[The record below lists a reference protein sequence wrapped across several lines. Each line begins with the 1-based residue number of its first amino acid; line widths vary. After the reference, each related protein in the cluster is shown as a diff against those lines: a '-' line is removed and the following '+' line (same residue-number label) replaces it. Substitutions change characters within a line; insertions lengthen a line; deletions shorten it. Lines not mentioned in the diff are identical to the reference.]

1 MIFKVKY
8 KSDNSVNKIKA
19 RLVAEGF
26 NQQQNIDFSVTFS
39 PVVKQATVRTVL
51 SIASVKV
58 GLCEECVF
66 KWFIE

>member
-51 SIASVKV
+51 SIASVK
-58 GLCEECVF
+58 G
-66 KWFIE
+66 WFM